1 MKQFMYRSCIIS
13 AFIALLF
20 AVFGCASTPVA
31 TVTVGTPLTVTKDA
45 TPKETLQQ
53 IACHIDADR
62 QVLNALLPPSTLTPV
77 AVGIISIVAPASAPA
92 DIALTNISSAMLAQ
106 LENQLNANA
115 ATKCPSQ
122 SVPVV
127 TQTGDVETK

>member
-1 MKQFMYRSCIIS
+1 MREFIYRSCIIA
-13 AFIALLF
+13 AFVAILF
-20 AVFGCASTPVA
+20 AMSGCASAPIA
-31 TVTVGTPLTVTKDA
+31 TVAVGTPLTVPVNA

-62 QVLNALLPPSTLTPV
+62 QVLNALLPPSTLAPV
-77 AVGIISIVAPASAPA
+77 AVGIISIVAPASTPA

-115 ATKCPSQ
+115 ATKCPS
-122 SVPVV
+122 VPAV
-127 TQTGDVETK
+127 TQTPDVVPK